1 MDPSLRSSDG
11 SILTT
16 DKKVILKRW
25 SEHFESL
32 LSDLLP
38 VQESPLA
45 KIPQVYV
52 QLELEDL
59 THS

>member
-1 MDPSLRSSDG
+1 MDPSMRSSDG
-11 SILTT
+11 STLTT

-32 LSDLLP
+32 LSDLRP